1 MSLNV
6 FFGHTRNPAK
16 IFTLSDTQPAIKNT
30 KVLHDI
36 HTPQLDDRASI
47 TQQVT
52 KNNTQRVIYPTGD
65 KCKIQPCRNNAAAK
79 GYTMD
84 IYNIRLTNAL
94 ILIERAGSRTKTAER
109 LEMSYN
115 LLNQYLGANAKK
127 RIGDQLARKFEKAF
141 GLADYAMD
149 QPIRTT
155 PDVALMDDV
164 QTSALSVDA
173 HLRYV
178 PVIGA
183 IMPTENGHGAVIKTH
198 QQICFVK
205 VPSAQMNSV
214 VYIVEKSSFGN
225 AVRVGWYL
233 CCSKQQPKNRDFV
246 LITGESGQT
255 PLLGECIDVQGN
267 QCTIDLL
274 DDSKKRVSVEMS
286 HDFYVVTAML
296 PPSTDTHD
304 RP

>member
-1 MSLNV
+1 MSINV
-6 FFGHTRNPAK
+6 FFGHTSSLAK
-16 IFTLSDTQPAIKNT
+16 TYPLPSSKPTIKNT
-30 KVLHDI
+30 EVLHDDI
-36 HTPQLDDRASI
+36 TPHGDDRASI

-52 KNNTQRVIYPTGD
+52 KNNTSQVIYPTGD
-65 KCKIQPCRNNAAAK
+65 KCKIRSCRNAAAE
-79 GYTMD
+79 GYRMD
-84 IYNIRLTNAL
+84 IYNIRLNNAL

-115 LLNQYLGANAKK
+115 LLNQYLSANAKK

-155 PDVALMDDV
+155 TDVALMDDV

-183 IMPTENGHGAVIKTH
+183 IMPTENGCGAVIKTH

-304 RP
+304 SP

>member
-1 MSLNV
+1 MSLDI
-6 FFGHTRNPAK
+6 FFRHPCRDTEMIAIIGAQPFIKHTE
-16 IFTLSDTQPAIKNT
+16 I
-30 KVLHDI
+30 LHDR
-36 HTPQLDDRASI
+36 HTPQIEDLASI

-52 KNNTQRVIYPTGD
+52 KNNTQQVIYPTGD
-65 KCKIQPCRNNAAAK
+65 KCKIQSCRNAAAK
-79 GYTMD
+79 GSTMD

-115 LLNQYLGANAKK
+115 LLNQYLSANAKK

-141 GLADYAMD
+141 DLAEYAMD

-155 PDVALMDDV
+155 ADVALMDDV

-183 IMPTENGHGAVIKTH
+183 IMPTENGHGAVITTH

-205 VPSAQMNSV
+205 VPNAQTNSV

-255 PLLGECIDVQGN
+255 PLLGECIDIQGN

-304 RP
+304 SP

>member
-1 MSLNV
+1 MSINV
-6 FFGHTRNPAK
+6 FFGHTSHLAK
-16 IFTLSDTQPAIKNT
+16 TYPFTSPHPAIKST
-30 KVLHDI
+30 EVLHDKQ
-36 HTPQLDDRASI
+36 TPQSDDRASI

-52 KNNTQRVIYPTGD
+52 KNNTYRVIYLTGD
-65 KCKIQPCRNNAAAK
+65 KCKIPTCRNAAAE
-79 GYTMD
+79 GYPMD
-84 IYNIRLTNAL
+84 IYNIRLKNAL

-115 LLNQYLGANAKK
+115 LLNQYLSANAKK

-141 GLADYAMD
+141 GLSDYAMD

-155 PDVALMDDV
+155 TDVALMDDV
-164 QTSALSVDA
+164 QSSALSVDA

-183 IMPTENGHGAVIKTH
+183 IMPTENGHGAVVKTH

-205 VPSAQMNSV
+205 VPNAQTNSV

-246 LITGESGQT
+246 LITGESGKT

-286 HDFYVVTAML
+286 DDFYVVTAML

-304 RP
+304 SP